1 MSRTSN
7 AVSAYYEKQGISAR
21 ISQRYRSAFTATTRD
36 IFLNATTRRQA
47 ADKVADLQLGYAFED
62 GPYKGLSFLLQV
74 NNLFDK
80 STVNYKSVGPNAPDP
95 TALYPNYT
103 YSFGRQMLLGMN
115 YKF

>member
-1 MSRTSN
+1 M
-7 AVSAYYEKQGISAR
+7 
-21 ISQRYRSAFTATTRD
+21 
-36 IFLNATTRRQA
+36 
-47 ADKVADLQLGYAFED
+47 ADLQLGYAFED

-80 STVNYKSVGPNAPDP
+80 STVNYKSVGPNAPDA

-103 YSFGRQMLLGMN
+103 YSFGRQMLLGAN